1 MIKLFSLLIS
11 MLIVFGAASFK
22 LPILCTKT
30 IQGVRAKGVK
40 KELSDVIRKY
50 SFYFFLDKYANM

>member
-1 MIKLFSLLIS
+1 MIKLFGLLINI
-11 MLIVFGAASFK
+11 LIVFGAASFK

-40 KELSDVIRKY
+40 KELTDVIRNC
-50 SFYFFLDKYANM
+50 SFYFK